1 MNITKKIKTKPEKSF
16 QAKPSYLIISTNFQ
30 LEKLYQILKKNPNLV
45 NIKEQKG
52 ETFLSYELKRKN
64 IDKAELILTSPVLD
78 YKFQDINGN
87 SYLHLGVIN
96 QLENIAKT
104 LIEKGINVN
113 MQNNQGNTA
122 LHFAYSTGN
131 NNLIKLLINGKA
143 DINIKNNDGKI
154 CKDINNGTFPEIL
167 DVSYNYIKKE
177 NMNKNN
183 LSDNNDKNEIKDNN
197 LNSDNKIANNNDIIM
212 NDKGQLNKS
221 IKINWENNNFNN
233 NDDLNNIATTSN
245 NINKNP
251 PESQQSSKLKFS
263 LVNFSYSDEEDE
275 NKDSKINVDIK
286 SSKNDTN
293 NNKNNMQSSDIFDLV
308 SSTTYKEKL
317 TNINN
322 HHTVEE
328 PKNILLKKES
338 AESNNNTEDLVNI
351 NTNIMQTSN
360 DNKISLINSN
370 SININNL
377 VQNGIQLSQ
386 ASFQTSYE
394 NGRKIII
401 SKNTSNDNGLNIKSE
416 NDIINNKYND
426 NISKGNGLKRILDFN
441 KSLKKEEIFQ
451 NPILNKK
458 ESEPVSNY
466 DNDNENKS
474 NIFQS
479 KIDNNENFN
488 FSPFVSLKKT
498 VNNQINGSEINIDNI
513 NNININN
520 EIENQKS
527 LIIKTD
533 PQDNNKNNNINE
545 NNNDIISQKSEEIH
559 QLNSANIIPNKFL
572 INKNDNPNNI
582 NIVKSEAN
590 INNGITK
597 KFNKLNLDCPI
608 NSSQETS
615 ISSPIKKPQDS
626 LYKFL
631 SEIRLETYYSI
642 LNSNGFDDIPLLIN
656 QTKTGTAITDKQLK
670 ISGINIPGDRA
681 KILLKLQEKA
691 GNFGFPV
698 PKEVYYICQNENYE
712 DDININKLKEWLEG
726 LKVEIYFDNFI
737 KNGYHSLELMLLQ
750 MESKNPITDDILKDE
765 IGINKIGH
773 RSRIINKLTEEGRSK
788 YNKWKSSVLILGA
801 DFTKKICDCK
811 IF

>member
-1 MNITKKIKTKPEKSF
+1 
-16 QAKPSYLIISTNFQ
+16 
-30 LEKLYQILKKNPNLV
+30 
-45 NIKEQKG
+45 
-52 ETFLSYELKRKN
+52 
-64 IDKAELILTSPVLD
+64 
-78 YKFQDINGN
+78 
-87 SYLHLGVIN
+87 
-96 QLENIAKT
+96 
-104 LIEKGINVN
+104 
-113 MQNNQGNTA
+113 
-122 LHFAYSTGN
+122 
-131 NNLIKLLINGKA
+131 
-143 DINIKNNDGKI
+143 
-154 CKDINNGTFPEIL
+154 
-167 DVSYNYIKKE
+167 
-177 NMNKNN
+177 
-183 LSDNNDKNEIKDNN
+183 
-197 LNSDNKIANNNDIIM
+197 
-212 NDKGQLNKS
+212 
-221 IKINWENNNFNN
+221 
-233 NDDLNNIATTSN
+233 
-245 NINKNP
+245 
-251 PESQQSSKLKFS
+251 
-263 LVNFSYSDEEDE
+263 
-275 NKDSKINVDIK
+275 
-286 SSKNDTN
+286 
-293 NNKNNMQSSDIFDLV
+293 
-308 SSTTYKEKL
+308 
-317 TNINN
+317 
-322 HHTVEE
+322 
-328 PKNILLKKES
+328 
-338 AESNNNTEDLVNI
+338 
-351 NTNIMQTSN
+351 MQTSN

-458 ESEPVSNY
+458 ESEPISNY

-545 NNNDIISQKSEEIH
+545 NNNDIISQKSEEIQ

-631 SEIRLETYYSI
+631 SEIRLENYYSI